1 MGAAV
6 LTTGGSATVR
16 NSAISTDAKGGAGV
30 FAYGDG
36 IVYVADST
44 IETVQDTSGGIHVA
58 GGGTLY
64 ASNLTVT
71 TQGESSA
78 AIRSDRGGGLLV
90 ADGGSYTSNGVGSP
104 AVYVTA
110 DRQRL

>member
-1 MGAAV
+1 MAMA
-6 LTTGGSATVR
+6 
-16 NSAISTDAKGGAGV
+16 
-30 FAYGDG
+30 

-90 ADGGSYTSNGVGSP
+90 ADGRQLHQQRRRFACRIRHGGYHRP
-104 AVYVTA
+104 QCAA